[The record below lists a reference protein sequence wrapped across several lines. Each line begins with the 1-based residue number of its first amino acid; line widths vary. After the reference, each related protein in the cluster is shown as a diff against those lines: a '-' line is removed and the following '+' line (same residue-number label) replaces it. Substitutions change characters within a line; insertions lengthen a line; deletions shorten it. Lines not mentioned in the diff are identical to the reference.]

1 MTVADR
7 FLRPSA
13 VAPFFL
19 AAAMVPL
26 FAGCEKASEVKPE
39 EQRIKVGFVASTI
52 CPDQTLTPATGTT
65 QVQATVWAKDGT
77 VAPNVPITFTVTPS
91 DGVDFD
97 GSGAQ
102 EVKTTASNG
111 RAIVNF
117 KAPRPTGDSY
127 TFTTTLPTGDQSQ
140 GTLSWPRSP
149 FVNFVSANTVPAP
162 GAEFTVSMI
171 VSYVCNIRSF
181 DFDISF
187 DPSLLELESD
197 KTKQGD
203 ILNDVTTDGTTSTQT
218 NATLT
223 QTQVSDGLWH
233 VNYART
239 STDGKGVN
247 TAGTYLTFTLKANA
261 SNTGDAQFK
270 IPSGSMS
277 VVPSVGGPYTMYT
290 SSTSRVAYSTITVT
304 ASSSKYFLRR

>member
-7 FLRPSA
+7 FPRLSA
-13 VAPFFL
+13 IAPFVL
-19 AAAMVPL
+19 AAAMAPL
-26 FAGCEKASEVKPE
+26 LAGCEKASEVKPE
-39 EQRIKVGFVASTI
+39 EQRIKVGFVASSV
-52 CPDQTLTPATGTT
+52 CPDQTLTPPVGST

-77 VAPNVPITFTVTPS
+77 VAPNVPITFTVSPS
-91 DGVDFD
+91 AGVDFD

-102 EVKTTASNG
+102 EVKATASNG

-117 KAPRPTGDSY
+117 TAQRPTGDSY
-127 TFTTTLPTGDQSQ
+127 TFTATLPTGDQSQ
-140 GTLSWPRSP
+140 GTLSWPISP
-149 FVNFVSANTVPAP
+149 FVNFSSANTVPAP

-171 VSYVCNIRSF
+171 VSFVCNIRSF

-203 ILNDVTTDGTTSTQT
+203 ILNDVSTDGTTSTPT
-218 NATLT
+218 NAILT
-223 QTQVSDGLWH
+223 QTQIADGRWH

-261 SNTGDAQFK
+261 TNTGDSKFA
-270 IPSGSMS
+270 IPSGSM
-277 VVPSVGGPYTMYT
+277 VVTPSIGGPYTMYT
-290 SSTSRVAYSTITVT
+290 GSTSRVAYSTITVT